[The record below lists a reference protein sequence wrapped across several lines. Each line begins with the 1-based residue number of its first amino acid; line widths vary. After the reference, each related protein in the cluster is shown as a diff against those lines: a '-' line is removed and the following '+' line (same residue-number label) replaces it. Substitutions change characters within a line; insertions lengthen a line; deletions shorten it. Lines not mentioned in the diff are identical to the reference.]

1 MKLLSARFSKSSSPH
16 VLVCISKLIS
26 NIFCL
31 CQLNSHLVRRL
42 VSNVHLKMYWQL
54 GILTKVVVLILWS
67 RLSSNNC
74 CTTVFRTSNLNVFFR
89 CKGQFGRS
97 DLYFIC
103 KLEPIS
109 DEDEPPVPQEGEIEA
124 VSWLPLDEYRKMV
137 HSKDSNIG
145 HPMMSRVMDVVDSSS
160 EIERMIVP
168 SIVPGRKHSP
178 LYHAPIGSSE

>member
-1 MKLLSARFSKSSSPH
+1 MKLLSARYSKSSFPLMFWCAYPS
-16 VLVCISKLIS
+16 SYLIY
-26 NIFCL
+26 FVL
-31 CQLNSHLVRRL
+31 CQLNSLSEETGIKCAFKSVLAVR
-42 VSNVHLKMYWQL
+42 HTHKQ
-54 GILTKVVVLILWS
+54 
-67 RLSSNNC
+67 
-74 CTTVFRTSNLNVFFR
+74 
-89 CKGQFGRS
+89 QFGRS

-109 DEDEPPVPQEGEIEA
+109 DEDVPVPQEGEIEA

>member
-1 MKLLSARFSKSSSPH
+1 MFLL
-16 VLVCISKLIS
+16 C
-26 NIFCL
+26 
-31 CQLNSHLVRRL
+31 CQ
-42 VSNVHLKMYWQL
+42 
-54 GILTKVVVLILWS
+54 
-67 RLSSNNC
+67 
-74 CTTVFRTSNLNVFFR
+74 
-89 CKGQFGRS
+89 GQFGRS

-109 DEDEPPVPQEGEIEA
+109 DEDGEVPQAVPQEGEIEA
-124 VSWLPLDEYRKMV
+124 VSWLPLDDYRDMV

-178 LYHAPIGSSE
+178 LYHAPIGSAE